1 MYSFDAIP
9 SRKDS
14 ASMKWTAMRAHN
26 NHLPDDVVPF
36 SAADMEFKNAP
47 EILDAM
53 KAFLDSDN
61 GVLAYYTW
69 DERYSKA
76 IQIWLRTRHNWEVST
91 DWMLSTA
98 GILAGIYVAIE
109 AYTKPGDGILIQ
121 SPVYD
126 PYYAMIEGN
135 GRRVITSDLV
145 FNGTRYEMDFA
156 DLEAKLKDPK
166 TTMLLLCSPHN
177 PVGRVWTPEELSRLG
192 RLCVENNVFVV
203 SDEAHCDLILPGY
216 RHTCYAS
223 LSDEM
228 AEHCVTFI
236 SPAKGFNLAGTQNA
250 CAIIKNPEDR
260 ALFSKTAFPHAQFTC
275 NPLSFI
281 AVETA
286 YSKCAGW
293 LDELNE
299 TIDHNRIFMTEFI
312 NRYIPEIKVMPM
324 EGTYLLWLDCRGLGM
339 DYLELERFMK
349 EKAYLYLDEGYMFG
363 EAGRGFE
370 RWNLACHVSILEKAL
385 LRLKA
390 AVEDWRKAQ

>member
-1 MYSFDAIP
+1 
-9 SRKDS
+9 
-14 ASMKWTAMRAHN
+14 MKWTAMRTHN
-26 NHLPDDVVPF
+26 PHLPDDVVPF

-69 DERYSKA
+69 DQRYCNA
-76 IQIWLRTRHNWEVST
+76 IQNWLRTRHNWEVST

-121 SPVYD
+121 TPVYD
-126 PYYAMIEGN
+126 PYFAMIEGN
-135 GRRVITSDLV
+135 GRQMITSDLV

-156 DLEAKLKDPK
+156 DLETKLKDPK
-166 TTMLLLCSPHN
+166 TTMLLLCNPHN
-177 PVGRVWTPEELSRLG
+177 PVGRVWTPEELSHLG

-223 LSDEM
+223 LSEEM
-228 AEHCVTFI
+228 ADHCVTFL

-260 ALFSKTAFPHAQFTC
+260 ARFSKTAFPHAQFTC
-275 NPLSFI
+275 NPLNFI

-293 LDELNE
+293 LDELNV

-363 EAGRGFE
+363 VAGRGFE

-390 AVEDWRKAQ
+390 AVEDWRKA